1 MSNKPKVGLLRSFC
15 NGTSLK
21 NRNLM
26 CKPDMNEDTS
36 TRTHAEILTARMLL
50 SDRFLGFY
58 MVLEKGS
65 WNYMFYGGEALGDMK
80 YSVKCGYLKEYYD
93 EEHRPTH
100 F

>member
-1 MSNKPKVGLLRSFC
+1 
-15 NGTSLK
+15 
-21 NRNLM
+21 
-26 CKPDMNEDTS
+26 
-36 TRTHAEILTARMLL
+36 MLL

-58 MVLEKGS
+58 MVRGTTVLEKGS